1 MIQWSDRYWRYLIR
15 QITRKTLLYTEMTMD
30 SALNWNPLNLEP
42 FLGHDE
48 VEYPLA
54 LQLGGCDPVKM
65 GAAAYLAESYGAY
78 ESINVN
84 CGCPSNR
91 AKKCGFGAELMLE
104 PDTVRKIIHEMKR
117 TVTHTEI
124 TVKCRLGVTNRE
136 SWEELKEFIH
146 AVSEGGVKHVIVHA
160 RTCIL
165 RGLSPAQ
172 NRTIPPLRHDDVHR
186 LVEEFPEMKFTIN
199 GGIRT
204 FEEAKNHLGWENTD
218 KSSASSLLYCVKA
231 NKRVKL
237 EEADNFNGGSFK
249 MQKHPV
255 HGVMI
260 GREAYNNPF
269 LFSRAD
275 AEFFSNSNPSDCD
288 KRDSA
293 ASAVLASMKASR
305 RELLQDYIDY
315 AVRCQDK
322 KTYGSNLCNIMKPLH
337 NFFYGCPDNGNQ
349 LYKRKLDGLL
359 KLETKKDNKA
369 AHAADT
375 VLRSDAQ
382 YSSAFEKIVWTAVED
397 TIPKNFLD
405 CNFRLDEN
413 AIQCVD
419 DGSAPS

>member
-1 MIQWSDRYWRYLIR
+1 MR

-30 SALNWNPLNLEP
+30 SALNWNPLNLEQ
-42 FLGHDE
+42 FLGHDG

-54 LQLGGCDPVKM
+54 LQLGGCDPIKM

-104 PDTVRKIIHEMKR
+104 PETVRKIVHEMKR
-117 TVTHTEI
+117 TITHTEV

-165 RGLSPAQ
+165 SGLSPAQ
-172 NRTIPPLRHDDVHR
+172 NRTIPPLRHDDVHK

-204 FEEAKNHLGWENTD
+204 FQEARDHLGWDNTD
-218 KSSASSLLYCVKA
+218 KNSGSSLLYCVKA
-231 NKRVKL
+231 NKRVKI
-237 EEADNFNGGSFK
+237 ERANDADVDSHK
-249 MQKHPV
+249 MQMQKFPV

-269 LFSRAD
+269 LFSTAD
-275 AEFFSNSNPSDCD
+275 AEFFSQESSSEYD
-288 KRDSA
+288 KRDIMA
-293 ASAVLASMKASR
+293 AAIPESMKCSR

-315 AVRCQDK
+315 AVRCQENK
-322 KTYGSNLCNIMKPLH
+322 SYGSNLCNIMKPLH
-337 NFFYGCPDNGNQ
+337 NFFHGCPDNGNQ
-349 LYKRKLDGLL
+349 IYKRKLDGLL
-359 KLETKKDNKA
+359 KFETKKDNKA
-369 AHAADT
+369 GHTGET
-375 VLRSDAQ
+375 VSRSEPQ
-382 YSSAFEKIVWTAVED
+382 YSSPFERIVWTAVED
-397 TIPKNFLD
+397 TIPKRFLD
-405 CNFRLDEN
+405 CNFRLNEN
-413 AIQCVD
+413 AVECID
-419 DGSAPS
+419 DESESVPG